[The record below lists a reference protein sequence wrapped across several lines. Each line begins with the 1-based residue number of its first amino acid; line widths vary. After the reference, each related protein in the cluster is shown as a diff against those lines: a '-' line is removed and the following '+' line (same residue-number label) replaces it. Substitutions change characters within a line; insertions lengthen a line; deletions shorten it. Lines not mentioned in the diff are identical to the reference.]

1 MALAMMLALAL
12 QSAAPAAANDC
23 QAAIG
28 DIYDG
33 PEIASL
39 ANQVD
44 GSSVNGVAGLTRL
57 RAERKGPI
65 VVKGGNFAGADFR
78 NARLS
83 NICFVETD
91 LSRSDWS
98 DADAPGS
105 AFVDADLEGA
115 KLNRARLTRILL
127 RQANL
132 KDVKAVEA
140 DLSGG
145 KLDGGWNGS
154 VENFDL
160 HGARLIGFR
169 FQCGITVGDGCPL
182 GGDMRL
188 RNADLT
194 DASLA
199 GFFRISDWSSA
210 RLDRTELS
218 LAHLA
223 QSHSAFPA
231 GPVRVR
237 GGDTVVELS
246 PEEYRA
252 LMPLVTFTPAVDPMA
267 SFDCAAARNPAE
279 KAICSADNDQL
290 RISDLELADLYQLA
304 RASDTSLTGDQ
315 QAWLRRRD
323 ACGADAECLAARYE
337 ERKGQLIGRL
347 GPPAWARPGAFAL
360 FVQPELQF
368 SASGKDHP
376 LYRRLLPALIDGA
389 FARVVVRV
397 NRDGSI
403 DAGGDAVGGNAHLC
417 SLAGERLTFDRAN
430 GWYSGAYEDDEETPA
445 ALRGRPMPVLRFIG
459 ERAQVYRGGQG
470 GYDGTPD
477 PRASNYA
484 SCGVR
489 ASFGEL
495 VRVPVT
501 QAEAEALL
509 RSYAEER

>member
-12 QSAAPAAANDC
+12 QTGAPAAANDC

-28 DIYDG
+28 DLYDG
-33 PEIASL
+33 PEITSL

-44 GSSVNGVAGLTRL
+44 GKSVNGVAGLIRL
-57 RAERKGPI
+57 RTERKGPI
-65 VVKGGNFAGADFR
+65 VVNGGNFADADFR

-83 NICFVETD
+83 NICFVGTD

-98 DADAPGS
+98 DAHARGL

-115 KLNRARLTRILL
+115 KLNRARLPRILL

-132 KDVKAVEA
+132 KDVEAVEA

-145 KLDGGWNGS
+145 KMDGGWNGS
-154 VENFDL
+154 VEHLNL
-160 HGARLIGFR
+160 HGATLIGFR

-182 GGDMRL
+182 DGAIRL
-188 RNADLT
+188 TNADLT

-199 GFFRISDWSSA
+199 GFFRFGDWTNA

-223 QSHSAFPA
+223 ESHLAYPA

-246 PEEYRA
+246 PEEYRT
-252 LMPLVTFTPAVDPMA
+252 LMPLVTFTSLVGDRTAP
-267 SFDCAAARNPAE
+267 DCSAAPSVADRT
-279 KAICSADNDQL
+279 ICSADNDQL
-290 RISDLELADLYQLA
+290 RIAVAEVAEIRELA
-304 RASDTSLTGDQ
+304 RAADVSLAADQ
-315 QAWLRRRD
+315 QAWLRSRD
-323 ACGADAECLAARYE
+323 GCGADAECLAARYE
-337 ERKGQLIGRL
+337 ERKGQLLRRL
-347 GPPAWARPGAFAL
+347 GPPDWARPGAFTL

-368 SASGKDHP
+368 SPSGKDHP

-389 FARVVVRV
+389 WARVVVRV
-397 NRDGSI
+397 NADGSI

-417 SLAGERLTFDRAN
+417 SLGGERLTFDRAN
-430 GWYSGAYEDDEETPA
+430 GWYSGPYEDDAETPA
-445 ALRGRPMPVLRFIG
+445 ALRGRPMPVLRFVG
-459 ERAQVYRGGQG
+459 DRAEVYRGGQG

-477 PRASNYA
+477 PRPSGYA
-484 SCGVR
+484 SCGAR

-509 RSYAEER
+509 RSYAEQ